1 METNDAKK
9 IIEALLFVAELPV
22 TLKMLDGVFDK
33 TFSKDDIRGM
43 IESLAQDYRDRETSL
58 EVKEIAGGWQLATKP
73 ELAPWIRKL
82 FKDRLS
88 YRLSPSAMETLSI
101 IAYKQPITRGEI
113 EEIRGVEVSAVVD
126 TLMDRKLVRI
136 VGRKETLGRPIL
148 FGSTPEFLRVFGLKR
163 LEDLPPVDT
172 LLPPADFEAQIETA
186 GLPTETGVVMEEPLL
201 DETGSVLEDPTTAET
216 VEAVVD
222 ETQTELVMG
231 EAVEGQE
238 TL

>member
-9 IIEALLFVAELPV
+9 IIEALFFVAEQPV
-22 TLKMLDGVFDK
+22 TLKMLEGVFDK
-33 TFSKDDIRGM
+33 TISKDELRGI
-43 IESLAQDYRDRETSL
+43 IESLAQDYRDRQTSL
-58 EVKEIAGGWQLATKP
+58 EIREIAGGWQLASKP

-82 FKDRLS
+82 FKDRLT

-113 EEIRGVEVSAVVD
+113 EEIRGVEVSAVID

-172 LLPPADFEAQIETA
+172 LLPPADPEALAEPA
-186 GLPTETGVVMEEPLL
+186 GLPTETGAVIEDVVVEDAVEDVMEIANAEA
-201 DETGSVLEDPTTAET
+201 ETPAEALET
-216 VEAVVD
+216 VEAK
-222 ETQTELVMG
+222 
-231 EAVEGQE
+231 EGQE